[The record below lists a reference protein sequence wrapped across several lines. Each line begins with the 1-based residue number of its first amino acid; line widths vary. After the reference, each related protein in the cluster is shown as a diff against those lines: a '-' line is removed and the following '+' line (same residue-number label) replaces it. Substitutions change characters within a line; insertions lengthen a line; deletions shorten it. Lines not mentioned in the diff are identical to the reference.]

1 MSGLYKSFPPIPPR
15 PYWRTHEVSTKIAN
29 NLLIYKHF
37 LNACHLFTLPL
48 AKTTA
53 RPTPSVH
60 PLKPPFPCLPL
71 RNHTSGTL
79 IPAYIYPQIR
89 FSVPSSWRKPLQ
101 KLFTATQPSTPSAN
115 SRYLQ
120 TQPSTYQTPPLT
132 ANHKKQAP
140 QPHPKAA
147 GLARLNLILNFIY
160 PSRQHLSLI
169 CTKKTAGRKDIFCLQ
184 LII

>member
-37 LNACHLFTLPL
+37 LNACHLLSQPL

-53 RPTPSVH
+53 RSTPSVR
-60 PLKPPFPCLPL
+60 PLKPPFPCHPL

-79 IPAYIYPQIR
+79 FPAYIYLQTR

-101 KLFTATQPSTPSAN
+101 KLFHSHTALNSFCKLTLSAN
-115 SRYLQ
+115 TTFNVSDTSSHCKPQKTSPATSSRSCRACP
-120 TQPSTYQTPPLT
+120 T
-132 ANHKKQAP
+132 
-140 QPHPKAA
+140 
-147 GLARLNLILNFIY
+147 
-160 PSRQHLSLI
+160 
-169 CTKKTAGRKDIFCLQ
+169 
-184 LII
+184 